1 MNRKD
6 FIGYLAPKAA
16 DLKIRLHREGK
27 LLGLPLKFHQALAV
41 VHLLDALGHPAP
53 SSHALRTWYGNE
65 ALASPDAARWIYGVT
80 GALQDGDLEKVR
92 PNELT
97 AIGFRF
103 TALGSTAH
111 GMAADAA
118 RKARKA
124 PHQEPVNPS

>member
-6 FIGYLAPKAA
+6 FIGYLAPRATGF
-16 DLKIRLHREGK
+16 KIRLHREGK

-65 ALASPDAARWIYGVT
+65 AVASPEAARWIYEVT
-80 GALQDGDLEKVR
+80 GALQDADLEKLR
-92 PNELT
+92 PNEIT

-103 TALGSTAH
+103 TALGATAH
-111 GMAADAA
+111 GLATDAA
-118 RKARKA
+118 RRARKA
-124 PHQEPVNPS
+124 ADGDFVNPS